1 MDSTSRDSMGISD
14 GGLSLTGVTK
24 VFDDFT
30 AVNEVSFTV
39 SEGEFICIVGPSGC
53 GKTTVLRLVAGLV
66 SPTSGSLS
74 IDGTPICGPGS
85 DRGMV
90 FQEYALFPWRTV
102 RDNVAFGLEIKGVP
116 KKARQECVDRYL
128 RLVGLTDF
136 ASRYPHELSGGMK
149 QRVAIARVLANEP
162 KMMLADEPFGALDV
176 QTRRQMQEQFLNIWE
191 SERKTILFVTHSVE
205 EALFLA
211 DRIVLLS
218 AKTRS
223 VKRIISVELPRPRE
237 RLNSDFST
245 LQESVLADIQE
256 EAIFE
261 PTNRA

>member
-1 MDSTSRDSMGISD
+1 MDSTSRDSMGVNDS
-14 GGLSLTGVTK
+14 GLSLKGVKK

-39 SEGEFICIVGPSGC
+39 SEGEFICILGPSGC

-66 SPTSGSLS
+66 VPTSGSLS
-74 IDGTPICGPGS
+74 MDSIPISGPGS
-85 DRGMV
+85 DRGMI

-116 KKARQECVDRYL
+116 KKAREECVDRYL
-128 RLVGLTDF
+128 HLVGLSDF
-136 ASRYPHELSGGMK
+136 AARYPHELSGGMK

-162 KMMLADEPFGALDV
+162 KVMLADEPFGALDV
-176 QTRRQMQEQFLNIWE
+176 QTRRQMQEEFLNIWK

-205 EALFLA
+205 EAIFLA
-211 DRIVLLS
+211 DRIVLMS

-237 RLNSDFST
+237 RFQAEFNV
-245 LQESVLADIQE
+245 LQESILAEIQQ
-256 EAIFE
+256 EAAFE
-261 PTNRA
+261 T

>member
-1 MDSTSRDSMGISD
+1 MGVD
-14 GGLSLTGVTK
+14 DDDLVLKDVTK

-30 AVNEVSFTV
+30 AVNKVSFTV
-39 SEGEFICIVGPSGC
+39 SEGEFVCIIGPSGC

-66 SPTSGSLS
+66 TPSSGSLS
-74 IDGTPICGPGS
+74 INGTPISGPGS
-85 DRGMV
+85 DRGMI

-116 KKARQECVDRYL
+116 KKARHESVDRYL
-128 RLVGLTDF
+128 RLVGLSEF
-136 ASRYPHELSGGMK
+136 GARYPHELSGGMK

-162 KMMLADEPFGALDV
+162 NVMLADEPFGALDV
-176 QTRRQMQEQFLNIWE
+176 QTRRQMQEEFLNIWK

-205 EALFLA
+205 EAIFLA

-223 VKRIISVELPRPRE
+223 IKRIMSVQLSRSRDRRE
-237 RLNSDFST
+237 AEFSA
-245 LQESVLADIQE
+245 LYEVVLAEIQQ
-256 EAIFE
+256 EAVS
-261 PTNRA
+261 